1 MNPFFEFGPRPFR
14 EARLRSYL
22 IREHRRG
29 RPLVEIL
36 GDAYV
41 RRCGTPNL
49 CWRVLQDGGTL
60 EALLRNDADAI
71 AAASAELAGNR

>member
-14 EARLRSYL
+14 EARLRSYV

-29 RPLVEIL
+29 RQLLEIL
-36 GDAYV
+36 QDAYV
-41 RRCGTPNL
+41 RRCGSPYF
-49 CWRVLQDGGTL
+49 CWRVLQDQRTL

-71 AAASAELAGNR
+71 AAASAELAGKR